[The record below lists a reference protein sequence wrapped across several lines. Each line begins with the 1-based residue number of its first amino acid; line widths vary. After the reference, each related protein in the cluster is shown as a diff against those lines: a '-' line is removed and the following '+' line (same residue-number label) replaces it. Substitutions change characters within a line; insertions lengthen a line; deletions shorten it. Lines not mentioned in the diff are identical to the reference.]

1 MSDISD
7 LESRITT
14 ALERIN
20 AGLDQLADQ
29 PAADTEAVDQLTR
42 QLEDER
48 TTNAQLNERLSTLK
62 SQVTDKFDVVEDEL
76 ARLKEQL
83 AQAEATADTL
93 RQANQELRSA
103 NDALRAAAATGVV
116 DATLIN
122 DGLSAELAAVSA
134 TQQADRAE
142 LDAVLTELNALA
154 ARQTAAQTTQEA
166 EEDTHA

>member
-20 AGLDQLADQ
+20 AGLDQLTDQ
-29 PAADTEAVDQLTR
+29 PAADTGAVDQLTR

-48 TTNAQLNERLSTLK
+48 TANAQLNERLSTLK
-62 SQVTDKFDVVEDEL
+62 TQVTDKVDIVEDEL

-83 AQAEATADTL
+83 AQAEVAADTL

-103 NDALRAAAATGVV
+103 NKALRAAAATGVV

-122 DGLSAELAAVSA
+122 DGMSAELAAVSA

-142 LDAVLTELNALA
+142 LDAVLAELNAM
-154 ARQTAAQTTQEA
+154 AAQQAVTTT